1 VNRYA
6 NERGSG
12 LVLIIGVVAALA
24 IMATTAVTLMANV
37 QHNTSSETTRTKAF
51 NVTEAALDVGMY
63 QLNNTF
69 PANSPSEGFVWGTTA
84 QSAFSAQ
91 FTSVVADGKPQYRN
105 VTSAV
110 TYYDNPPYTSP
121 YSASSPPLFDANKD
135 NKLYL
140 VAQAGV
146 MSQKARVQA
155 LVQRT
160 FANMGLPTGVALFTG
175 ADLYSN
181 GGGNNPKIV
190 IDPGQGPQGSEP
202 KCEIRVVGTID
213 DTTVYDQSQYSAAKT
228 GAAAGSADDI
238 VSPTLIESL
247 TALAKTHGR
256 YFSGANAIASAEN
269 SPANGQWSDGG
280 CTGLT
285 VISSPYGTTLS
296 LKDDY
301 NSQDRPGILLLLGGA
316 NFDFGGGGNF
326 WGVMYTEGTVDKGH
340 GNFIIHGMLVAKDT
354 TDMRGT
360 VNIAYNRACI
370 VNLNARFPSN
380 VRIVPNTWREL
391 KPIAPL

>member
-1 VNRYA
+1 MNRYSS
-6 NERGSG
+6 EHGSG

-24 IMATTAVTLMANV
+24 IMAGTAVTLMLNV
-37 QHNTSSETTRTKAF
+37 QHNTATENTRTKAF

-63 QLNNTF
+63 QLNSKF
-69 PANSPSEGFVWGTTA
+69 PASSPSEGFVWDATA
-84 QSAFSAQ
+84 QSAFSGQ
-91 FTSVVADGKPQYRN
+91 FTALVEDGKAQYSN

-110 TYYDNPPYTSP
+110 SYYDNAPYTSP
-121 YSASSPPLFDANKD
+121 YSASSPPLFDANQD

-146 MSQKARVQA
+146 RAQKARIQA

-160 FANMGLPTGVALFTG
+160 YINMGLPTGVALYTG
-175 ADLYSN
+175 GDLWSN

-213 DTTVYDQSQYSAAKT
+213 DYTVCDQSQYAAPKT
-228 GAAAGSADDI
+228 GDAAGSADDL
-238 VSPTLIESL
+238 VSPTLITSL
-247 TALAKTHGR
+247 TALAQTNGR
-256 YFSGANAIASAEN
+256 YFTGANAIADAEN

-285 VISSPYGTTLS
+285 VINSPVGTTLTF
-296 LKDDY
+296 KDDY
-301 NSQDRPGILLLLGGA
+301 NTQDRPGILLLLGGA

-326 WGVMYTEGTVDKGH
+326 WGVAYTEGTVDKGH
-340 GNFIIHGMLVAKDT
+340 GNFVIHGMLVCKSDV
-354 TDMRGT
+354 DMRGT

-370 VNLNARFPSN
+370 VNLDQRFPSK

-391 KPIAPL
+391 KPL